1 MEDRKERSESRL
13 RIDNST
19 TTWGKIRQH
28 TQRDRDESLNNEQNY
43 THVTREYQLLAK
55 VQE

>member
-28 TQRDRDESLNNEQNY
+28 TQRDRDGSLNNEQNY